1 VLIDRQFYQ
10 ACHTIDIDAV
20 ELCPSGTA
28 NRTGTVH
35 HGICTV
41 NQATE
46 AFGVLEIAFDPPDGN
61 VSRSFM
67 G

>member
-1 VLIDRQFYQ
+1 VLIDRQFDQ
-10 ACHTIDIDAV
+10 ACHTIDIDAI
-20 ELCPSGTA
+20 ELGLRGTA
-28 NRTGTVH
+28 NRTGTVY

-41 NQATE
+41 NQATK
-46 AFGVLEIAFDPPDGN
+46 AFGVLEIAFDPLNSD

>member
-1 VLIDRQFYQ
+1 VLSNRQFYQ
-10 ACHTIDIDAV
+10 ACHAIDVDAI
-20 ELCPSGTA
+20 ELCPGGTA

-35 HGICTV
+35 HGICSV

-46 AFGVLEIAFDPPDGN
+46 ALAVLKISFDPTHIN